1 MQNDWDVN
9 PDGYLKDEEGNFV
22 LKVDG
27 TPRKK
32 AGRAKGSKGR
42 GYTYHS
48 KTKAKMDAEKKVRE
62 KKKKLKAAQ
71 AKVDGYKKTISKTNK
86 TLIQLAND
94 KASKIISSEDL
105 EDLPKALATEA
116 QEDVIFKANEGPQ
129 EDFLAAGETDV
140 LYGGAAGG
148 GKSYAM
154 LVDPLRFAHRPAH
167 SGLIIRRSM
176 PELRELIDKSR

>member
-71 AKVDGYKKTISKTNK
+71 AKVDGYKKTIN
-86 TLIQLAND
+86 
-94 KASKIISSEDL
+94 
-105 EDLPKALATEA
+105 
-116 QEDVIFKANEGPQ
+116 
-129 EDFLAAGETDV
+129 
-140 LYGGAAGG
+140 
-148 GKSYAM
+148 
-154 LVDPLRFAHRPAH
+154 
-167 SGLIIRRSM
+167 
-176 PELRELIDKSR
+176 